1 MPATEAFLVL
11 TLWSI
16 FNQFWYND
24 SVLVDPTPSSDAQIL
39 GEQFAQTPL
48 DAIEIQLTRG
58 YEILSKT
65 LKSLIFILIIY
76 GISKSCQDEVPTM

>member
-1 MPATEAFLVL
+1 LPATEAFLVL

-24 SVLVDPTPSSDAQIL
+24 SVLVDPKPSSDAQIL

-48 DAIEIQLTRG
+48 DAIEI
-58 YEILSKT
+58 
-65 LKSLIFILIIY
+65 
-76 GISKSCQDEVPTM
+76 